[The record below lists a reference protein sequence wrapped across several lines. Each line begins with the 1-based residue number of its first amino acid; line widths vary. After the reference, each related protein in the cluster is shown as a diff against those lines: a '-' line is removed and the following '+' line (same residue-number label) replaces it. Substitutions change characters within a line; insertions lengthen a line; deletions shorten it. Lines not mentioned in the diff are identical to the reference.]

1 MQNEHQKDRF
11 SRTVVE
17 TLFNTITGKK
27 IAILGWAFKKDTGD
41 STSLTLFG
49 PQSVYKGLRLEGQGY
64 LAMEQRSHRICTISA
79 EALVCTGRSLREGSL
94 VGESKATADM
104 TARESPAIT
113 IANHFLSE
121 KALINV
127 YDPQVEA
134 DQIWLDLTEYVSIQS
149 RC

>member
-41 STSLTLFG
+41 T
-49 PQSVYKGLRLEGQGY
+49 
-64 LAMEQRSHRICTISA
+64 
-79 EALVCTGRSLREGSL
+79 
-94 VGESKATADM
+94 
-104 TARESPAIT
+104 RESPAIT

-127 YDPQVEA
+127 YDPQVEES
-134 DQIWLDLTEYVSIQS
+134 QIWLDLTE
-149 RC
+149 